1 MIFVSKILNNI
12 QINMVR
18 WNINGIFN
26 IMSPTF
32 FSIRNNRISN
42 QGYSLIELLIVVVI
56 LGILAVSIG
65 VNLSSRATKTKSFVF
80 TIRAKFQQ
88 AKMEAVKRGR
98 NVYIDFDFND
108 DDPTTAVGVGNG
120 VVDNGFTIWVDED
133 KNDGNDYVDGTDS
146 LINSFTSGN
155 NVYTVEF
162 ENISSTGNDGIE
174 IYTTAVSGGPGPGD
188 GPKGAP
194 IDPGVTAAAYR
205 FKMNPDGTSVAG
217 RVYLYW
223 ATTDGG
229 GNKSVNIGPYAITVN
244 TVGRIKIS
252 SWKKN
257 DGKWFPD
264 DYAAD
269 HKDFY

>member
-1 MIFVSKILNNI
+1 
-12 QINMVR
+12 
-18 WNINGIFN
+18 
-26 IMSPTF
+26 MSPIF
-32 FSIRNNRISN
+32 SSIRNNRILD
-42 QGYSLIELLIVVVI
+42 QGYSLIELLIVVAI
-56 LGILAVSIG
+56 LGVLATAVG
-65 VNLSSRATKTKSFVF
+65 VNLSSKETKTKSFVF
-80 TIRAKFQQ
+80 TMRAKFQQ
-88 AKMEAVKRGR
+88 AKMEAIKRGR
-98 NVYIDFDFND
+98 DVYIDFDFND
-108 DDPTTAVGVGNG
+108 DPDLGTVGDGDNS
-120 VVDNGFTIWVDED
+120 VDNGFTVWVDED
-133 KNDGNDYVDGTDS
+133 NDGNYVHGTDI

-162 ENISSTGNDGIE
+162 ENIFSTGNDGIE
-174 IYTTAVSGGPGPGD
+174 IFTTTPAVSDGPGAGPNGALIDD
-188 GPKGAP
+188 GVN
-194 IDPGVTAAAYR
+194 VTADR
-205 FKMNPDGTSVAG
+205 FKMNPDGTSVSC

-264 DYAAD
+264 DYAAT

>member
-1 MIFVSKILNNI
+1 
-12 QINMVR
+12 
-18 WNINGIFN
+18 
-26 IMSPTF
+26 MSPTF

-42 QGYSLIELLIVVVI
+42 QGYSLVELLIVVVI

-98 NVYIDFDFND
+98 SVYIDFDFND
-108 DDPTTAVGVGNG
+108 SDVLTAVGVGNNS
-120 VVDNGFTIWVDED
+120 VDNGFTVWVDE
-133 KNDGNDYVDGTDS
+133 NNNGGDYEDGTDT
-146 LINSFTSGN
+146 LINAFTSTFGD
-155 NVYTVEF
+155 VYTVEF
-162 ENISSTGNDGIE
+162 ENIISTGNDGIE
-174 IYTTAVSGGPGPGD
+174 IFTTAVSGVPGAGPNS
-188 GPKGAP
+188 AP

-205 FKMNPDGTSVAG
+205 FKMNPDGTSVSG

-223 ATTDGG
+223 ARTDGG
-229 GNKSVNIGPYAITVN
+229 GNKSVNLGPYAITVN